1 MVPALPIPHARQLS
15 SRDPPA
21 SEDEARQ
28 RTAESYDLIPWRR
41 LCRMP
46 MIDRAGPDT
55 TKLAATLVRE
65 ARSLLRRAEKLA
77 AATEALEDPEASHAA
92 SEARHAA
99 DRLVH
104 QLGVTQ
110 QREQRRTR
118 EALRREQ

>member
-1 MVPALPIPHARQLS
+1 
-15 SRDPPA
+15 
-21 SEDEARQ
+21 
-28 RTAESYDLIPWRR
+28 
-41 LCRMP
+41 MP

-92 SEARHAA
+92 SEARQAA

-104 QLGVTQ
+104 QLVVAH

>member
-1 MVPALPIPHARQLS
+1 
-15 SRDPPA
+15 
-21 SEDEARQ
+21 
-28 RTAESYDLIPWRR
+28 
-41 LCRMP
+41 MP
-46 MIDRAGPDT
+46 MIDRAGPGT

-77 AATEALEDPEASHAA
+77 AATEALEDPEASQAA

-104 QLGVTQ
+104 QLMVTQ